1 MIWSWE
7 YITKLLVPCEILI
20 ITKLLFCFITFPNN
34 LSLYTILSIIIK
46 TIFSSPITVFSL
58 FLFINWFTYY
68 AYLVYFIIISS
79 SSIYSDVYKLIHF
92 GITYQ
97 VPFTLDNIELFIY
110 TYTSTLYF
118 LELLNIDE
126 CIYDINCCLLLF
138 ISFRLYS
145 YLNCWQILR
154 LSNKFYT
161 NLLDTHLFSFLT
173 FYSIYLLWLF
183 TVSFYIGSQIFI
195 KISTFLPNTI
205 LCTSIFLLIIH
216 INLILT
222 SIKFLIL
229 PIKNYYLYKKISTLS
244 LLMKIISFITILL
257 YSSWKFYLS
266 ETSLTFLGY
275 AEIPSHVIFLTVIFC
290 LLYTHEKLLPLLN
303 IELFP
308 IHTTTFLSSEY
319 CSLCILPLYRPI
331 ILSSSLTYN
340 STSECQHLLHVS
352 CATIAK
358 LISFPCL
365 RCSEESFI
373 FIQETNNISVDFD
386 ESQYNCV
393 DTSEYESSSLLED
406 SSSNSSVY
414 DDKDID
420 LNVYLNL
427 DHFKNGKIGRTI
439 RRLDGSDT
447 SSSSIYDQSSIDSK
461 HYDYDYFNYES
472 EISNL

>member
-173 FYSIYLLWLF
+173 FY
-183 TVSFYIGSQIFI
+183 
-195 KISTFLPNTI
+195 K
-205 LCTSIFLLIIH
+205 
-216 INLILT
+216 
-222 SIKFLIL
+222 
-229 PIKNYYLYKKISTLS
+229 
-244 LLMKIISFITILL
+244 
-257 YSSWKFYLS
+257 
-266 ETSLTFLGY
+266 
-275 AEIPSHVIFLTVIFC
+275 
-290 LLYTHEKLLPLLN
+290 
-303 IELFP
+303 LFP

-373 FIQETNNISVDFD
+373 FIQGKLYIVLHWS
-386 ESQYNCV
+386 CV
-393 DTSEYESSSLLED
+393 LF
-406 SSSNSSVY
+406 
-414 DDKDID
+414 
-420 LNVYLNL
+420 
-427 DHFKNGKIGRTI
+427 HI
-439 RRLDGSDT
+439 RL
-447 SSSSIYDQSSIDSK
+447 IFIM
-461 HYDYDYFNYES
+461 N
-472 EISNL
+472 